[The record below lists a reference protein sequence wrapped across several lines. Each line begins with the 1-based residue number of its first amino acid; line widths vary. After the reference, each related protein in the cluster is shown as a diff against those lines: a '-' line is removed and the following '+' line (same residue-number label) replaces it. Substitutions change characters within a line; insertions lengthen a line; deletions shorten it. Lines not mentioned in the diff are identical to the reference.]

1 MPYWEFRVLSVS
13 VRLGL
18 DWRVP
23 LRGSL
28 LPGTDGFSIVACP
41 FIPDMS
47 LARSVRV
54 YFFCSFDLAF
64 VPLIRLTPR
73 LSACMRSS
81 YRMLSF
87 PFHIHMLLS
96 PPPTLLCPFCSFML
110 PDPIVPFD
118 SMFSFDFLIG
128 LELSL
133 FGTRIYRPQV
143 VVEYLSYCRELLI
156 STL

>member
-1 MPYWEFRVLSVS
+1 
-13 VRLGL
+13 
-18 DWRVP
+18 
-23 LRGSL
+23 
-28 LPGTDGFSIVACP
+28 
-41 FIPDMS
+41 
-47 LARSVRV
+47 
-54 YFFCSFDLAF
+54 
-64 VPLIRLTPR
+64 
-73 LSACMRSS
+73 
-81 YRMLSF
+81 
-87 PFHIHMLLS
+87 MLLS

-128 LELSL
+128 LVLSL